1 MLLLLQHAT
10 KLQVV
15 ACDTSCSHYARVYD
29 QAKRSTPCWVVNLT
43 LQLHQGVLVE
53 THPEQTRTRGA
64 CKGSILSRSVAMQT
78 LHCSSLH
85 RAQ

>member
-15 ACDTSCSHYARVYD
+15 ACGTSCSPYARVYD

-53 THPEQTRTRGA
+53 T
-64 CKGSILSRSVAMQT
+64 RSK
-78 LHCSSLH
+78 
-85 RAQ
+85 RAHVVLA